1 MNHKLQLL
9 QRFVKHVRVFSPWY
23 ALIELLTVID
33 RPISLKINKP
43 FSHRLL
49 ALKERYIM
57 KWLRITFANEI
68 AAYQQKTP
76 ASPSTK
82 TSNSPIWICWL
93 QGEQNAP
100 TFVKQMITH
109 IKANAN
115 GHPVTFI
122 SLKNYKDYCDI
133 PDNIIRKY
141 EKGLMPQQQFADI
154 LRSGLLSQ
162 KGGLWIDASV
172 LVTDPIPEQVFQL
185 PIYNVKNIK
194 PNAIRDA
201 VSCDATQWQAYF
213 IASQPHSVTYSFIF
227 DCFIAYWKRYN
238 TLIDYFLFSYLAKAA
253 REDIPG
259 ARAEY
264 EQIPDN
270 NPNCEL
276 LSDYLMNPIAATD
289 KRSQSILNSSNFIY
303 KLTWKGIYPLLTQNS
318 EPTLAAKI
326 LNEPSSD
333 AKD

>member
-1 MNHKLQLL
+1 MGHKLQLF
-9 QRFVKHVRVFSPWY
+9 QRFAKHVMVFSPWY
-23 ALIELLTVID
+23 SLIELLTVID
-33 RPISLKINKP
+33 RPVSLKINKP

-57 KWLRITFANEI
+57 KWLRSTFSDEI
-68 AAYQQKTP
+68 ASYKHKKP
-76 ASPSTK
+76 ANAAKET
-82 TSNSPIWICWL
+82 NASPIWICWL

-100 TFVKQMITH
+100 EFVKRMIAK

-115 GHPVTFI
+115 GHPVIFI
-122 SLKNYKDYCDI
+122 SLKNYKDYCNI

-141 EKGLMPQQQFADI
+141 TQGLMPQQQFADI
-154 LRSGLLSQ
+154 LRSGLLAQ
-162 KGGLWIDASV
+162 KGGLWIDASI
-172 LVTDPIPEQVFQL
+172 LVTEPIPEQVFQL
-185 PIYNVKNIK
+185 PIYNVKGIK

-227 DCFIAYWKRYN
+227 DCFIAYWERYN

-259 ARAEY
+259 AQAEY
-264 EQIPDN
+264 EQVPDN

-276 LSDYLMNPIAATD
+276 LSDYLMQPIPAID
-289 KRSQSILNSSNFIY
+289 KQFQDIFNSRNFIY
-303 KLTWKGIYPLLTQNS
+303 KLTWKGAYPLLTKNG
-318 EPTLAAKI
+318 EPTVAAKI
-326 LNEPSSD
+326 LN
-333 AKD
+333 